1 MTRKVYAPDTIDT
14 FTRLTIYIIDNL
26 LIKVRLCRKGLKM
39 KSVQINLMLVISL
52 TVSIVCFFLMDL
64 FVEEHDETEPSAGCS
79 IVSKKKI
86 WSDLI
91 ISVLVLPKYAWS
103 SSINFIFHKAFT
115 VKLQQ
120 NHIHKWRL
128 QKYIRIRHLTLFLW
142 SCGLCRPI
150 GFFWQK

>member
-1 MTRKVYAPDTIDT
+1 MPPTQLILLHAS
-14 FTRLTIYIIDNL
+14 LYIIDNL

-86 WSDLI
+86 
-91 ISVLVLPKYAWS
+91 
-103 SSINFIFHKAFT
+103 
-115 VKLQQ
+115 
-120 NHIHKWRL
+120 
-128 QKYIRIRHLTLFLW
+128 
-142 SCGLCRPI
+142 
-150 GFFWQK
+150 

>member
-79 IVSKKKI
+79 IVSKK
-86 WSDLI
+86 
-91 ISVLVLPKYAWS
+91 
-103 SSINFIFHKAFT
+103 N
-115 VKLQQ
+115 
-120 NHIHKWRL
+120 
-128 QKYIRIRHLTLFLW
+128 
-142 SCGLCRPI
+142 
-150 GFFWQK
+150 